1 VKNRKKANLIPRL
14 LFFLAF
20 FSIEFHILEYFSSIF
35 FLPRILRYLA
45 LGSLPAIAFFFVFIL
60 DINLRNKQ
68 FFATYLQ
75 SVFSPLFL
83 LIAVSIVI
91 LLFIFNKLPDRF
103 IPVEHNLRI
112 SASSGNGLIVNSI
125 KKIIMEPREETIMI
139 DWDLIRKANPDLEFK
154 NNDIY
159 IYKNEELGYSSFFAG
174 CIQIEVR
181 PIGKGAVVQ
190 IQFDNK
196 SKSMELVK
204 NSNHSVPITLCSE
217 SKFFNLSWKWKLI
230 VIIFHSLDI
239 IFFTF
244 LILNIFFLFSTIHK
258 VQNGKAAGLEISFAR
273 KTIIFFIVISL
284 TFHIQFFI
292 LSATKWKDC
301 SLIPGIQRV
310 LSIMY
315 YF

>member
-1 VKNRKKANLIPRL
+1 
-14 LFFLAF
+14 
-20 FSIEFHILEYFSSIF
+20 
-35 FLPRILRYLA
+35 
-45 LGSLPAIAFFFVFIL
+45 
-60 DINLRNKQ
+60 
-68 FFATYLQ
+68 
-75 SVFSPLFL
+75 
-83 LIAVSIVI
+83 
-91 LLFIFNKLPDRF
+91 
-103 IPVEHNLRI
+103 
-112 SASSGNGLIVNSI
+112 
-125 KKIIMEPREETIMI
+125 MI

-217 SKFFNLSWKWKLI
+217 SNFFNLSWKWKLI

-258 VQNGKAAGLEISFAR
+258 VQNGKAAGLEISLAR

-292 LSATKWKDC
+292 QIITDNNPNIPKPIFYSSGYKMEGLFLDSRHPKSVIDYVLFLILEKNPEIKEIYIPESVR
-301 SLIPGIQRV
+301 SLCNVDEEKLDQWIPVGVTVLKKKPETVQEIQDNGNWQQYT
-310 LSIMY
+310 IENNY
-315 YF
+315 DT